1 LSAAARILGRTI
13 ETARLRL
20 REWRDADLAPFAA
33 LNADPE
39 VMRYFPTVQTRVQSD
54 AGVARA
60 RALESTN
67 GFSFRAA
74 ELRATG
80 EFIGMI
86 GLNAPAWSAHFTPCV
101 EIGWRLARRYWGQ
114 GLAIEGARASLAFG
128 FGELGLRQ
136 IVSCTVPENAPSR
149 ALMARLGFVHD
160 VHGDFDHPRIPEYS
174 PRRRHVLY
182 RLDRTQYLRA
192 TP

>member
-1 LSAAARILGRTI
+1 MSAAAGRRGRAI

-20 REWRDADLAPFAA
+20 REWRDEDLTAFAA

-39 VMRYFPTVQTRVQSD
+39 VMRYFPAVQTRAESD

-80 EFIGMI
+80 EFVGMI
-86 GLNAPAWSAHFTPCV
+86 GLNAPMWSAHFTPCV
-101 EIGWRLARRYWGQ
+101 EIGWRLARPHWRQ
-114 GLAIEGARASLAFG
+114 GLALEGARASLAFG
-128 FGELGLRQ
+128 FDEVGLGQ

-149 ALMARLGFVHD
+149 ALMERLGFVHD

-182 RLDRTQYLRA
+182 RLDRKRYLRA